1 MAAAQQVHHGRMN
14 TEAPAAVN
22 LNLPQQFLLLATNDK
37 DGKPEVPL
45 FALRTTVAG
54 AILAELDLAGA
65 IELQGK
71 HVRATGS
78 AARDDLATDLELIR
92 GKSRPHTPARW
103 VSIMEGR
110 AQVHRIYEGMAAL
123 GIVEHVGERHLARFR
138 PVRYPEKDHEPEAAL
153 LKRIGSTLSGTT
165 PTTVMPDPA
174 DGAAEEPAA
183 QSNNSATAA
192 QKTRT
197 LALIALLE
205 AAGLLHKLFPDADRN
220 WASGLA
226 KEYWPARA
234 VEDEL
239 RLIRLA
245 EEETAML

>member
-1 MAAAQQVHHGRMN
+1 MN
-14 TEAPAAVN
+14 AEAPAAVN

-54 AILAELDLAGA
+54 AILAELDLVGA

-71 HVRATGS
+71 HIRATGS
-78 AARDDLATDLELIR
+78 AARDDLAPELELIR

-123 GIVEHVGERHLARFR
+123 GVVEHVGERHLARFR
-138 PVRYPEKDHEPEAAL
+138 PVRYPERDHEAEAAIL
-153 LKRIGSTLSGTT
+153 NRIESTLSGAT
-165 PTTVMPDPA
+165 PTTVVPEPAA
-174 DGAAEEPAA
+174 DGAAEEPATQSDKA
-183 QSNNSATAA
+183 QSDTAQAGA

-226 KEYWPARA
+226 KDYWPARA